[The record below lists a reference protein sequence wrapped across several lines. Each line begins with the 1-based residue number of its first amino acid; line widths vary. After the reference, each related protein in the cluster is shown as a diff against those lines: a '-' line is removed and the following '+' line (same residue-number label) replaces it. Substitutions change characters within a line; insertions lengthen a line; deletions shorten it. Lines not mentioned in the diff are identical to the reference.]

1 MQTVIDTI
9 FNIQSMLGGAGEA
22 WGHYWV
28 DAFTAFLGQAE
39 DARHAIHVGTYE
51 TASNVVSA
59 LGI

>member
-28 DAFTAFLGQAE
+28 DAFT
-39 DARHAIHVGTYE
+39 V
-51 TASNVVSA
+51 
-59 LGI
+59 

>member
-1 MQTVIDTI
+1 MQAVIDTV
-9 FNIQSMLGGAGEA
+9 FNIQSYFGGMGEA

-28 DAFTAFLGQAE
+28 DAFTTFLGQAE